1 MWISCQELR
10 RAGNL
15 CFLTRVWEGTLGL
28 VDYHCRAPFR
38 PSVPWCFPVREV
50 RLFKAICWLKDV
62 ANSCRS
68 RSSAAATTKVAAE
81 QLTAGAGQQEGH
93 VEKLPRAGILW
104 FLTRVSEGTLGLV
117 DYHCR
122 APFRP
127 SVPWCFPVWEVRL
140 FKAIYCLKDVV
151 NSCGLQRWQTG
162 AKRCQEL
169 LRVGPCVL

>member
-1 MWISCQELR
+1 MWTVDTVVQELP

-15 CFLTRVWEGTLGL
+15 CFLTRVSEGTLGL
-28 VDYHCRAPFR
+28 VDDHCRAPFR

-50 RLFKAICWLKDV
+50 HCFKATCWLRDV
-62 ANSCRS
+62 ASSSSSRS

-93 VEKLPRAGILW
+93 VDSGHSCQELPRAGNLC
-104 FLTRVSEGTLGLV
+104 FLTTISEGTLGPV

-127 SVPWCFPVWEVRL
+127 SVPWCFPVREVR
-140 FKAIYCLKDVV
+140 F
-151 NSCGLQRWQTG
+151 
-162 AKRCQEL
+162 
-169 LRVGPCVL
+169 